1 MRFTGKNKCVQV
13 GHRRGRR
20 PSLLEEQGMQ
30 PIDHAP
36 VYGLDREFQAV
47 QELVRKL
54 DLLIDGQRAIL
65 KKLDQ
70 LQ

>member
-1 MRFTGKNKCVQV
+1 M
-13 GHRRGRR
+13 
-20 PSLLEEQGMQ
+20 LEEQGMQ